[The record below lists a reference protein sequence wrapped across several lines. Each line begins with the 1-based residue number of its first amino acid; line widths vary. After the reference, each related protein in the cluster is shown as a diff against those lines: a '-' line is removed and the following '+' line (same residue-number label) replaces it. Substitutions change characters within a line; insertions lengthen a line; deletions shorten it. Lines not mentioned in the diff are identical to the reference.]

1 MNYEFILN
9 QDQDQADTT
18 LILSFVCYLINND
31 IIIKGILFIY
41 FFFFKIIWLE
51 IIFQLQ
57 SNHLYNLIFSL
68 LKLMEAG
75 SLNVPKPLK

>member
-41 FFFFKIIWLE
+41 FFFSKSFDWKSFSNCNQIIY
-51 IIFQLQ
+51 II
-57 SNHLYNLIFSL
+57 
-68 LKLMEAG
+68 
-75 SLNVPKPLK
+75 

>member
-41 FFFFKIIWLE
+41 IFFF
-51 IIFQLQ
+51 Q
-57 SNHLYNLIFSL
+57 NHLIGNHFPIAIKSFI
-68 LKLMEAG
+68 
-75 SLNVPKPLK
+75 